1 MKRFLLLLAAAAF
14 LGACTTTETIVDR
27 VEVPVPY
34 WNPPENVQKLPERAP
49 LESKRITP
57 EMASE
62 DTQAA
67 FRALAEDI
75 RALIEENELIR
86 FYYQELVTLISGGP
100 P

>member
-1 MKRFLLLLAAAAF
+1 MKRHIIILLALVA
-14 LGACTTTETIVDR
+14 ACTTTETVVDR

-34 WNPPENVQKLPERAP
+34 WNPPENVQKLPERPP

-57 EMASE
+57 EMVSE